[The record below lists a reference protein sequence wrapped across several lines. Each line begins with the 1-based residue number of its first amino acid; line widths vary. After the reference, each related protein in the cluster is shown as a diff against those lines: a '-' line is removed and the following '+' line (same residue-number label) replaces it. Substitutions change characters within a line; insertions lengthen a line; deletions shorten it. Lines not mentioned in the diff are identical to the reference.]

1 MTGKGLLPRYV
12 LEADAVVVLH
22 LQNLIRDAL
31 VHVTENLS
39 QRTSNEWRLFGRFQ
53 RHCVAGV
60 RCHWRSRRLRR
71 QFRSLRGPG
80 CEQEDLANFS
90 VRDFHPRPRPWHWAS
105 EKGTWQGHWGGEGSS
120 STEGR
125 GRWWWWWWG
134 QRRWCNRGAN
144 GDCRTC
150 GR

>member
-1 MTGKGLLPRYV
+1 MTGKGLLPRDV

-31 VHVTENLS
+31 VHVTENFS
-39 QRTSNEWRLFGRFQ
+39 QRASNEWRLFGRFQ
-53 RHCVAGV
+53 RHCIAGV

-71 QFRSLRGPG
+71 QFRNLRGPG

-90 VRDFHPRPRPWHWAS
+90 VRGFHPRPRPWHWAS

-120 STEGR
+120 STDGG

-134 QRRWCNRGAN
+134 QQRWCNRGAN

-150 GR
+150 SR